1 MPINQRYLTELSDLF
16 IEDLRHS
23 EYYRNLPMAERNE
36 LEARIEQEAAGGAR
50 PLLPGATATELAA
63 LAQAVKARL
72 GVELPLSYQNILRT
86 IDGFAENGVTLYC
99 VDPDFREDG
108 FDSGPGLLTENEVFW
123 AGLPETA
130 GRYLFVGESDLWLFA
145 VDLPS
150 AAYVALDRHTLEQA
164 YRFADA
170 EEMVNDML
178 SQSLADSD
186 EEGFDDRPAEPPTGH
201 CV

>member
-16 IEDLRHS
+16 IEDLRHF
-23 EYYRNLPMAERNE
+23 EYYRNLPMAERNQ
-36 LEARIEQEAAGGAR
+36 LETRIGQEAAVGAR